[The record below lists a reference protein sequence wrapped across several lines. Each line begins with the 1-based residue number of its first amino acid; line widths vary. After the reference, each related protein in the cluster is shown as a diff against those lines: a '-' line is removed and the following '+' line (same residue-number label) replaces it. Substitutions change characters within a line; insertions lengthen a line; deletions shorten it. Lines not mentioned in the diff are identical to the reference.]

1 MRMLFKYIIMMYS
14 VVRSLKILF
23 IMVWNIKELLVILK
37 KILQRV

>member
-14 VVRSLKILF
+14 VIRSLKILF
-23 IMVWNIKELLVILK
+23 IIVWNIKKLLVILK